1 MNFKKRNKD
10 PPSPRTGKKER
21 CLIVEQKNSGSVQM
35 GRFFRFM
42 RLFRI
47 TLFSV
52 VSIESGYIYA
62 IVAWEEDCVNGLPE
76 LEDSQMVRWSVDDDS
91 IIEDALMV
99 GECAYESGWIDMD
112 RLNIDLKIISDMLG
126 WSQERIVGALDKLKK
141 IKAIMIDNNEKG
153 DAFFLH
159 D

>member
-1 MNFKKRNKD
+1 M
-10 PPSPRTGKKER
+10 
-21 CLIVEQKNSGSVQM
+21 CNSGCVQM
-35 GRFFRFM
+35 ARFFRFM

-112 RLNIDLKIISDMLG
+112 KLSIDLKMMSDMLG
-126 WSQERIVGALDKLKK
+126 WSQERIVVAMDKLKR
-141 IKAIMIDNNEKG
+141 IIVTMIDNNEEG
-153 DAFFLH
+153 DTFFLH
-159 D
+159 G